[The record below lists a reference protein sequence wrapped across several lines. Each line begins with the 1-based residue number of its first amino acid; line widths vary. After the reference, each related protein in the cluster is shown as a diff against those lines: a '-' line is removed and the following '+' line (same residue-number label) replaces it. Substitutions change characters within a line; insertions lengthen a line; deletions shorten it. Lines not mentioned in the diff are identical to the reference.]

1 MKPLFRRRNLVNC
14 LQTRGIF
21 TMNNKLN
28 SCTKDI
34 SQQYIMM
41 LKDWIPTDASIAIA
55 VENTYIYFHSSHQN
69 IRLEVGQPVLPGSIA
84 GQVLQTRQKTEAI
97 LDNSLFDT
105 PYYGIGYPINVQNQP
120 AALVVV
126 LPPAFSAKKTEP
138 FQFLT
143 GKQEEEWNPIAIN
156 KISHIESLQK
166 KTWFY
171 VDGEQFKTTI
181 TLKEL
186 QTRLPSYFI
195 RIHRSYIVNIHF
207 IKKMARDLTS
217 NFIVTLI
224 DGSELPVSQ
233 SYITNLRNALEF

>member
-1 MKPLFRRRNLVNC
+1 MEDC

-21 TMNNKLN
+21 TMNNELN
-28 SCTKDI
+28 SFVKDI
-34 SQQYIMM
+34 SQQYIFM
-41 LKDWIPTDASIAIA
+41 LKDWIPADSSIAIA
-55 VENTYIYFHSSHQN
+55 VEHSYVYFHSGHQS
-69 IRLEVGQPVLPGSIA
+69 IHLEIGQQVLPGSIA
-84 GQVLQTRQKTEAI
+84 DQVLQTQKKTDAI

-105 PYYGIGYPINVQNQP
+105 PYYGIGYPIFIQNKP
-120 AALVVV
+120 AALVIV
-126 LPPAFSAKKTEP
+126 LPSSFTTKRAEP
-138 FQFLT
+138 YQFLT
-143 GKQEEEWNPIAIN
+143 GKQEEEWNPVAIN

-171 VDGEQFKTTI
+171 VEGDQYKTSI

-186 QTRLPSYFI
+186 QLRLPSYFI

-233 SYITNLRNALEF
+233 SYLNDLRNALEF

>member
-1 MKPLFRRRNLVNC
+1 MKFGRLFTNKGDV
-14 LQTRGIF
+14 
-21 TMNNKLN
+21 TMNNEVN
-28 SCTKDI
+28 SFAKDI
-34 SQQYIMM
+34 SQQYILMM
-41 LKDWIPTDASIAIA
+41 QDWVPADSSFAIA
-55 VENTYIYFHSSHQN
+55 VDNSYIYFHSGHQN
-69 IRLEVGQPVLPGSIA
+69 IHLEIGQQVMPGSIA
-84 GQVLQTRQKTEAI
+84 EQVLRTQKKTDAI

-105 PYYGIGYPINVQNQP
+105 PYYGMGYPIYIDHKP

-126 LPPAFSAKKTEP
+126 LPSTFTKKKTEP

-143 GKQEEEWNPIAIN
+143 GKQEEEWKPVAIDR
-156 KISHIESLQK
+156 ISHIESLQK

-171 VDGEQFKTTI
+171 VEKEQFKTNI

-186 QTRLPSYFI
+186 QLRLPTYFI
-195 RIHRSYIVNIHF
+195 RIHRSYIVNIYF

-233 SYITNLRNALEF
+233 SYINNLRSALEF

>member
-1 MKPLFRRRNLVNC
+1 MEDC

-21 TMNNKLN
+21 TMNNELN
-28 SCTKDI
+28 SFVKDI
-34 SQQYIMM
+34 SQQYIFM
-41 LKDWIPTDASIAIA
+41 LKDWIPADSSIAIA
-55 VENTYIYFHSSHQN
+55 VEHSYVYFHSGHQS
-69 IRLEVGQPVLPGSIA
+69 IHLEIGQQVLPGSIA
-84 GQVLQTRQKTEAI
+84 DQVLQTQKKTDAI

-105 PYYGIGYPINVQNQP
+105 PYYGIGYPIFIQNKP
-120 AALVVV
+120 AALVIV
-126 LPPAFSAKKTEP
+126 LPSSFTTKRAEP
-138 FQFLT
+138 YQFLT
-143 GKQEEEWNPIAIN
+143 GKQEEEWNPVAIN

-171 VDGEQFKTTI
+171 VEGDQYKTSI

-186 QTRLPSYFI
+186 QLRLPSYFI
-195 RIHRSYIVNIHF
+195 RIHRSYIVNIYF

-233 SYITNLRNALEF
+233 SYLNDLRNALEF

>member
-1 MKPLFRRRNLVNC
+1 
-14 LQTRGIF
+14 
-21 TMNNKLN
+21 MNNELN
-28 SCTKDI
+28 SFANDI
-34 SQQYIMM
+34 SQQYIGM
-41 LKDWIPTDASIAIA
+41 LKDWVPVDSSIAIA
-55 VENTYIYFHSSHQN
+55 VENAYVYFHSGHQS
-69 IRLEVGQPVLPGSIA
+69 IHLEIGQQVMTGSIA
-84 GQVLQTRQKTEAI
+84 EQVLRTQKKTDAI
-97 LDNSLFDT
+97 LDNSLFGT
-105 PYYGIGYPINVQNQP
+105 PYYGIGYPIYIQNKP

-126 LPPAFSAKKTEP
+126 LPSAFSTKKAEP

-143 GKQEEEWNPIAIN
+143 GKQEEEWNPVAIH

-171 VDGEQFKTTI
+171 VEGEQFKTSI

-186 QTRLPSYFI
+186 QLRLPTYFI

-217 NFIVTLI
+217 NFIVTLT

-233 SYITNLRNALEF
+233 SYINNLRSALEF

>member
-1 MKPLFRRRNLVNC
+1 
-14 LQTRGIF
+14 
-21 TMNNKLN
+21 MNNELN
-28 SCTKDI
+28 SFVKDI
-34 SQQYIMM
+34 SQQYIFM
-41 LKDWIPTDASIAIA
+41 LKDWIPADSSIAIA
-55 VENTYIYFHSSHQN
+55 VENAYIYFHSGHHSIH
-69 IRLEVGQPVLPGSIA
+69 LEIGQQVLPGSIA
-84 GQVLQTRQKTEAI
+84 DQVLQTHKKTDAI

-105 PYYGIGYPINVQNQP
+105 PYYGIGYPIYIQNKP
-120 AALVVV
+120 AALVIV
-126 LPPAFSAKKTEP
+126 LPSSFTTKRAEP

-143 GKQEEEWNPIAIN
+143 GKQEEEWNPVAIN

-171 VDGEQFKTTI
+171 VEGDQYKTSI

-186 QTRLPSYFI
+186 QLRLPSYFI

-233 SYITNLRNALEF
+233 SYLNDLRSALEF

>member
-1 MKPLFRRRNLVNC
+1 
-14 LQTRGIF
+14 
-21 TMNNKLN
+21 MNKELN
-28 SCTKDI
+28 SFVKDI
-34 SQQYIMM
+34 SQQYIFM
-41 LKDWIPTDASIAIA
+41 LKDWIPADSSIAIA
-55 VENTYIYFHSSHQN
+55 VENSYLYFHSGHQS
-69 IRLEVGQPVLPGSIA
+69 IHLEIGQQVLPGSIA
-84 GQVLQTRQKTEAI
+84 DQVLQTQKRTDAI

-105 PYYGIGYPINVQNQP
+105 PYYGIGYPIYIKNKP
-120 AALVVV
+120 AALVIV
-126 LPPAFSAKKTEP
+126 LPSSFTAKRAEP

-143 GKQEEEWNPIAIN
+143 GKQEEEWNPVAIN

-171 VDGEQFKTTI
+171 VEGDQYKTSI

-186 QTRLPSYFI
+186 QLRLPSYFI

-233 SYITNLRNALEF
+233 SYLNDLRSALEF

>member
-1 MKPLFRRRNLVNC
+1 
-14 LQTRGIF
+14 
-21 TMNNKLN
+21 MNNELN
-28 SCTKDI
+28 SFVKDI
-34 SQQYIMM
+34 SQQYIFM
-41 LKDWIPTDASIAIA
+41 LKDWIPADSSIAIA
-55 VENTYIYFHSSHQN
+55 VENAYVYFHSGHQS
-69 IRLEVGQPVLPGSIA
+69 IHLEIGQQVLPGSIA
-84 GQVLQTRQKTEAI
+84 DQVLQTQKKTDAI

-105 PYYGIGYPINVQNQP
+105 PYYGIGYPIYIQNKP
-120 AALVVV
+120 AALVIV
-126 LPPAFSAKKTEP
+126 LPSSFTTKRAEP

-143 GKQEEEWNPIAIN
+143 GKQEEEWNPVAIN

-171 VDGEQFKTTI
+171 VEGDQYKTSI

-186 QTRLPSYFI
+186 QLRLPSYFI

-233 SYITNLRNALEF
+233 SYLNDLRSALEF

>member
-1 MKPLFRRRNLVNC
+1 
-14 LQTRGIF
+14 
-21 TMNNKLN
+21 MNNELN
-28 SCTKDI
+28 SFVKDI
-34 SQQYIMM
+34 SQQYIFM
-41 LKDWIPTDASIAIA
+41 LKDWIPADSSIAIA
-55 VENTYIYFHSSHQN
+55 VENTYVYFHSGHQS
-69 IRLEVGQPVLPGSIA
+69 IHLEIGQQVLPGSIA
-84 GQVLQTRQKTEAI
+84 DQVLQTQKKTDAI

-105 PYYGIGYPINVQNQP
+105 PYYGIGYPIYIQNKP
-120 AALVVV
+120 AALVIV
-126 LPPAFSAKKTEP
+126 LPSSFTTKRAEP

-143 GKQEEEWNPIAIN
+143 GKQEEEWNPVAIN

-171 VDGEQFKTTI
+171 VEGDQYKTSI

-186 QTRLPSYFI
+186 QLRLPSYFI

-233 SYITNLRNALEF
+233 SYLNDLRSALEF

>member
-1 MKPLFRRRNLVNC
+1 MP
-14 LQTRGIF
+14 
-21 TMNNKLN
+21 
-28 SCTKDI
+28 TKC
-34 SQQYIMM
+34 YR
-41 LKDWIPTDASIAIA
+41 LKKTD
-55 VENTYIYFHSSHQN
+55 
-69 IRLEVGQPVLPGSIA
+69 
-84 GQVLQTRQKTEAI
+84 AI

-105 PYYGIGYPINVQNQP
+105 PYYGIGYPIYIQNKP
-120 AALVVV
+120 AALVIV
-126 LPPAFSAKKTEP
+126 LPSSFTAKRAEP

-143 GKQEEEWNPIAIN
+143 GKQEEEWNPVAIN

-171 VDGEQFKTTI
+171 VEGDQYKTSI

-186 QTRLPSYFI
+186 QLRLPSYFI

-233 SYITNLRNALEF
+233 SYLNDLRSALEF

>member
-1 MKPLFRRRNLVNC
+1 
-14 LQTRGIF
+14 
-21 TMNNKLN
+21 MNNELN
-28 SCTKDI
+28 SFVKDI
-34 SQQYIMM
+34 SQQYIFM
-41 LKDWIPTDASIAIA
+41 LKDWIPADSSIAIA
-55 VENTYIYFHSSHQN
+55 VENAYVYFHSGHQS
-69 IRLEVGQPVLPGSIA
+69 IHLEIGQQVLPGSIA
-84 GQVLQTRQKTEAI
+84 DQVLQTQKKTDAI

-105 PYYGIGYPINVQNQP
+105 PYYGIGYPIYIQNKP
-120 AALVVV
+120 AALVIV
-126 LPPAFSAKKTEP
+126 LPSSFTTKRAEP
-138 FQFLT
+138 YQFLT
-143 GKQEEEWNPIAIN
+143 GKQEEEWNPVAIN

-171 VDGEQFKTTI
+171 VEGDQYKTSI

-186 QTRLPSYFI
+186 QLRLPSYFI

-233 SYITNLRNALEF
+233 SYLNDLRNALEF

>member
-1 MKPLFRRRNLVNC
+1 
-14 LQTRGIF
+14 
-21 TMNNKLN
+21 MNNELN
-28 SCTKDI
+28 SFVKDI
-34 SQQYIMM
+34 SQQYIFM
-41 LKDWIPTDASIAIA
+41 LKDWIPADSSIAIA
-55 VENTYIYFHSSHQN
+55 VENAYVYFHSGHQS
-69 IRLEVGQPVLPGSIA
+69 IHLEIGQQVLPGSIA
-84 GQVLQTRQKTEAI
+84 DQVLQTQKKTDAI

-105 PYYGIGYPINVQNQP
+105 PYYGIGYPIYIQNKP
-120 AALVVV
+120 AALVIV
-126 LPPAFSAKKTEP
+126 LPSSFTAKKAAP

-143 GKQEEEWNPIAIN
+143 GKQEEEWNPVAIN

-171 VDGEQFKTTI
+171 VEGDQYKTSI

-186 QTRLPSYFI
+186 QLRLPSYFI

-233 SYITNLRNALEF
+233 SYLNDLRSALEF

>member
-1 MKPLFRRRNLVNC
+1 
-14 LQTRGIF
+14 
-21 TMNNKLN
+21 MNNELN
-28 SCTKDI
+28 SFVKDI
-34 SQQYIMM
+34 SQQYIFM
-41 LKDWIPTDASIAIA
+41 LKDWIPADSSIAIA
-55 VENTYIYFHSSHQN
+55 VEHSYVYFHSGHQS
-69 IRLEVGQPVLPGSIA
+69 IHLEIGQQVLPGSIA
-84 GQVLQTRQKTEAI
+84 DQVLQTQKKTDAI

-105 PYYGIGYPINVQNQP
+105 PYYGIGYPIFIQNKP
-120 AALVVV
+120 AALVIV
-126 LPPAFSAKKTEP
+126 LPSSFTTKRAEP
-138 FQFLT
+138 YQFLT
-143 GKQEEEWNPIAIN
+143 GKQEEEWNPVAIN

-171 VDGEQFKTTI
+171 VEGDQYKTSI

-186 QTRLPSYFI
+186 QLRLPSYFI

-233 SYITNLRNALEF
+233 SYLNDLRNALEF

>member
-1 MKPLFRRRNLVNC
+1 
-14 LQTRGIF
+14 
-21 TMNNKLN
+21 MNNELN
-28 SCTKDI
+28 SFVKDI
-34 SQQYIMM
+34 SQQYIFM
-41 LKDWIPTDASIAIA
+41 LKDWIPADSSIAIA
-55 VENTYIYFHSSHQN
+55 VEHSYVYFHSGHQS
-69 IRLEVGQPVLPGSIA
+69 IHLEIGQQVLPGSIA
-84 GQVLQTRQKTEAI
+84 DQVLQTQKKTDAI

-105 PYYGIGYPINVQNQP
+105 PYYGIGYPIYIQNKP
-120 AALVVV
+120 AALVIV
-126 LPPAFSAKKTEP
+126 LPSSFTTKRAEP
-138 FQFLT
+138 YQFLT
-143 GKQEEEWNPIAIN
+143 GKQEEEWNPVAIN

-171 VDGEQFKTTI
+171 VEGDQYKTSI

-186 QTRLPSYFI
+186 QLRLPSYFI

-233 SYITNLRNALEF
+233 SYLNDLRNALEF

>member
-1 MKPLFRRRNLVNC
+1 MEDC

-21 TMNNKLN
+21 TMNNELN
-28 SCTKDI
+28 SFVKDI
-34 SQQYIMM
+34 SQQYIFM
-41 LKDWIPTDASIAIA
+41 LKDWIPADSSIAIA
-55 VENTYIYFHSSHQN
+55 VEHSYVYFHSGHQS
-69 IRLEVGQPVLPGSIA
+69 IHLEIGQQVLPGSIA
-84 GQVLQTRQKTEAI
+84 DQVLQTQKKTDAI

-105 PYYGIGYPINVQNQP
+105 PYYGIGYPIYIQNKP
-120 AALVVV
+120 AALVIV
-126 LPPAFSAKKTEP
+126 LPSSFTTKRAEP
-138 FQFLT
+138 YQFLT
-143 GKQEEEWNPIAIN
+143 GKQEEEWNPVAIN

-171 VDGEQFKTTI
+171 VEGDQYKTSI

-186 QTRLPSYFI
+186 QLRLPSYFI

-233 SYITNLRNALEF
+233 SYLNDLRNALEF